1 MIPAGFLP
9 LRKGSGKK
17 MAGDNNDED
26 EDVFFLLRYSYSLLK
41 VMEILKREES
51 VLFGVHWKDGGF
63 VYV

>member
-26 EDVFFLLRYSYSLLK
+26 EGVFFLLRYSYSLLK

-51 VLFGVHWKDGGF
+51 VLRGVHWKDGGF